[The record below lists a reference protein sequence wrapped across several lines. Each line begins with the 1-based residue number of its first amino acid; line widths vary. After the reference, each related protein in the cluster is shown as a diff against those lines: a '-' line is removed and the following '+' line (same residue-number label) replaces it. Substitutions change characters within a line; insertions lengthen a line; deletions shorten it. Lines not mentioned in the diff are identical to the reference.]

1 MTMMNMPEYMMSSV
15 TSPISTVNSS
25 ANNSDDQIHCFD
37 GVSEFLKSIKA
48 MKIRDDNNKSK
59 SGVVGFEVSD
69 SDLPNIEWISDLVQ

>member
-25 ANNSDDQIHCFD
+25 ANNSDDQINCFD

-48 MKIRDDNNKSK
+48 MKIRDDINKAK

>member
-1 MTMMNMPEYMMSSV
+1 MTMMNMPEHMMSSV

-25 ANNSDDQIHCFD
+25 ANNSDDQINCFD

>member
-48 MKIRDDNNKSK
+48 MKIRDDINKAK